1 MPILRTAR
9 NLAVLVILTMAALAF
24 TPRPTAA
31 QTCEPLG
38 AYCSGTHFRNSQ
50 CCSGLCGFRNTCCD
64 RPLDGM
70 SCTSSEQCCSAFCL
84 NHRCEL

>member
-38 AYCSGTHFRNSQ
+38 GSCSGTHYENSQ
-50 CCSGLCGFRNTCCD
+50 CCSGLCGERNTCCD
-64 RPLDGM
+64 KM
-70 SCTSSEQCCSAFCL
+70 FYSMYCTSSEECCTGFCN
-84 NHRCEL
+84 NHRCQ